1 MIVLSNA
8 LQWNAEQQ
16 MFSSD
21 SIFSSLLLFFFFLHK
36 VMACFGI
43 VAMCGFFF
51 NYMFIRQYHI
61 VSVVADSGG
70 RQF

>member
-1 MIVLSNA
+1 
-8 LQWNAEQQ
+8 
-16 MFSSD
+16 
-21 SIFSSLLLFFFFLHK
+21 
-36 VMACFGI
+36 MACFGI